1 MKIAFFTLLAL
12 FIGQVAQST
21 PTAVR
26 GVLDARNVDLSHDR
40 VALNGTWNF
49 YDNQL
54 IFPDELRAGEYTPA
68 EFPKVW
74 NEARANKTGSGY
86 GTYSLRLLVGANAGT
101 LALEIPQIYS
111 SYSLWINDQEIA
123 TNGKVG
129 LSADTYSPQWL
140 PKTVLFEPTGDTI
153 RILLRVSNFSHFVG
167 GVKDPIY
174 LGSASLMQ
182 HHRSIAEISN
192 LTESGLLALVALG
205 FLIIYFIKDH
215 KKVILY
221 FALLCLTWAIRVGF
235 SNLYIFISYLPDFS
249 WTAMI
254 RIEYVTLFLTMI
266 WASQFL
272 SYVYPKEQYRIL
284 KYFLIA
290 CNVFFVAF
298 ALFAAPVTFT
308 EWITVYISFCGLVML
323 NAVILVLRA
332 WVNQRMGSTFLS
344 ASILLGLMVFAY
356 DVFSYEG
363 FSAYNPLVFSVG
375 YSLVFLM
382 MGTVLLMHVGIIK
395 SASQAPSRLTYK
407 DLYKDQDVR

>member
-1 MKIAFFTLLAL
+1 MKTLFLTCLALLTCSIAF
-12 FIGQVAQST
+12 SS
-21 PTAVR
+21 PTATKGILDLR
-26 GVLDARNVDLSHDR
+26 SLNLGVER

-54 IFPDELRAGEYTPA
+54 ILPDELRAGEFVPTD
-68 EFPKVW
+68 FPHVW
-74 NEARANKTGSGY
+74 NESRASKIGFGY
-86 GTYSLRLLVGANAGT
+86 GTYSLRILVDPNTGP

-111 SYSLWINDQEIA
+111 SYSLWINDKEIA

-129 LSADTYSPQWL
+129 LSADTYTPQWM
-140 PKTVLFEPTGDTI
+140 PQTVVFQPNSDTI
-153 RILLRVSNFSHFVG
+153 RLLLRVSNFSHYVG

-174 LGSASLMQ
+174 LGSAELMQ
-182 HHRSIAEISN
+182 HHRSIAKTSN
-192 LTESGLLALVALG
+192 LIESGLLGLVAIG
-205 FLIIYFIKDH
+205 FFIIYLIKDR

-235 SNLYIFISYLPDFS
+235 SNMYIFISYMPDFN
-249 WTAMI
+249 WHAMI
-254 RIEYVTLFLTMI
+254 RIEYITLFLTMI
-266 WASQFL
+266 WASQYL
-272 SYVYPKEQYRIL
+272 SYVFPKEQYRIL

-298 ALFAAPVTFT
+298 ALFASPSTFT
-308 EWITVYISFCGLVML
+308 EWITVYIGFCGLVML

-344 ASILLGLMVFAY
+344 ASIVLGLLVFAY

-395 SASQAPSRLTYK
+395 SAGQAPSRLTYN
-407 DLYKDQDVR
+407 DLYKGQDVR

>member
-1 MKIAFFTLLAL
+1 MKTALFSFLAL
-12 FIGQVAQST
+12 LLSILSFAG
-21 PTAVR
+21 PTASR
-26 GVLDARNVDLSHDR
+26 GILDARAVDLGQER

-54 IFPDELRAGEYTPA
+54 IFPDELRAGEYVPTD
-68 EFPKVW
+68 FPHVW
-74 NEARANKTGSGY
+74 NETRANHMGFGY
-86 GTYSLRLLVGANAGT
+86 GTYSLRILVAPNTGL

-111 SYSLWINDQEIA
+111 SYSLWINDKEIA

-129 LSADTYSPQWL
+129 LAADTYTPQWM
-140 PKTVLFEPTGDTI
+140 PQTVVFEPGTDTI
-153 RILLRVSNFSHFVG
+153 RLLLRVSNFSHHVG

-174 LGSASLMQ
+174 MGSAELMQ
-182 HHRSIAEISN
+182 HHRSIAETSN
-192 LTESGLLALVALG
+192 LIESGLLGLVGIA
-205 FLIIYFIKDH
+205 FFIIYLIKDR

-221 FALLCLTWAIRVGF
+221 FALLCLTWAVRVGF
-235 SNLYIFISYLPDFS
+235 SNMYIFISYMPDFS
-249 WTAMI
+249 WHAMI
-254 RIEYVTLFLTMI
+254 RIEYITLFLTMI
-266 WASQFL
+266 WASQYL

-298 ALFAAPVTFT
+298 ALFASPSTFT
-308 EWITVYISFCGLVML
+308 EWITLYITFCGLVML

-344 ASILLGLMVFAY
+344 ASIVLGLLVFAY

-363 FSAYNPLVFSVG
+363 FSAYNPLVFSAG

-395 SASQAPSRLTYK
+395 SAGQAPSRLTYK

>member
-1 MKIAFFTLLAL
+1 MKTPFLTCLAL
-12 FIGQVAQST
+12 FIST
-21 PTAVR
+21 LILAAPTASK
-26 GVLDARNVDLSHDR
+26 GILDARSVDLGVER

-54 IFPDELRAGEYTPA
+54 ILPDELRAGEFVPA
-68 EFPKVW
+68 EFPHVW
-74 NEARANKTGSGY
+74 NESRANQTGFGY
-86 GTYSLRLLVGANAGT
+86 GTYSLRILVAANAGP

-111 SYSLWINDQEIA
+111 SYSLWINDKEIA

-129 LSADTYSPQWL
+129 LSADTYRPQWL
-140 PKTVLFEPTGDTI
+140 PQTVVFEPGSDTI
-153 RILLRVSNFSHFVG
+153 RLLLRVSNFSHHIG
-167 GVKDPIY
+167 GVKDPIF
-174 LGSASLMQ
+174 LGSATLMQ
-182 HHRSIAEISN
+182 HHRSIAKTSN
-192 LTESGLLALVALG
+192 LIESLLLGLVAIG
-205 FLIIYFIKDH
+205 FFVIYFIKDR

-235 SNLYIFISYLPDFS
+235 SNMYIFISYLPDFS

-272 SYVYPKEQYRIL
+272 SYVFPKEQYRIL

-290 CNVFFVAF
+290 CNVFFTAF
-298 ALFAAPVTFT
+298 ALFAAPATFT

-344 ASILLGLMVFAY
+344 ASIVLGLLVFAY

-395 SASQAPSRLTYK
+395 SAGQAPSRLTYN
-407 DLYKDQDVR
+407 DLYKNQDVR